1 MIKWWRKGTPL
12 LNVIMGNDWWRW
24 RRFWTMTFIILR
36 KVVKKDS
43 QLGTARYTVIKGW
56 WLMTVTMIPN
66 NDHKSS
72 PSSVLDKW
80 SSFDDLQLTT
90 LHCGLLFIVWS
101 ESISQ
106 RQEKRGKEYF
116 SSFPS
121 KCSKEC
127 LPSPWTAL
135 LVLAVDIINVVTKR
149 IMYSTDYIY
158 LVL

>member
-1 MIKWWRKGTPL
+1 M
-12 LNVIMGNDWWRW
+12 
-24 RRFWTMTFIILR
+24 
-36 KVVKKDS
+36 
-43 QLGTARYTVIKGW
+43 
-56 WLMTVTMIPN
+56 TMITILN

-72 PSSVLDKW
+72 SSSVLDKW

-149 IMYSTDYIY
+149 IMERLHISCTVNTNLQPQNQKWFETENNPSQSPPPFITPFRRA
-158 LVL
+158 LILTLSCKKHQSWKRLFFFKP

>member
-1 MIKWWRKGTPL
+1 M
-12 LNVIMGNDWWRW
+12 
-24 RRFWTMTFIILR
+24 
-36 KVVKKDS
+36 
-43 QLGTARYTVIKGW
+43 
-56 WLMTVTMIPN
+56 TMITILN

-72 PSSVLDKW
+72 SSSVLDKW

-149 IMYSTDYIY
+149 IMERLHISCIVNINLPPQSQKWFETENNPSQSPPPFITPFRRA
-158 LVL
+158 LTLTLSCKKHQSLRRLFFFKP